1 VHHHVAQSLRLVC
14 AGLIAGSTGDRA
26 IEIKTML
33 TVPVVNQESVVVHLN
48 PLPQSSTLSVKI
60 VQPANIKI
68 KMHKPGANRIVLLVL
83 PLTMLKLL
91 VLLVPSVNIKI

>member
-1 VHHHVAQSLRLVC
+1 
-14 AGLIAGSTGDRA
+14 
-26 IEIKTML
+26 ML

-68 KMHKPGANRIVLLVL
+68 KMHKPGAKVVQPANIKIKMHKPGANRIVLLVR
-83 PLTMLKLL
+83 PLTMLKPP
-91 VLLVPSVNIKI
+91 VLLVPWVNIKI